1 MIRGY
6 INYLLWFYQFFLTNK
21 VACIIILLLVTN
33 ILFAI
38 GQTPNYIKNY
48 PPNVYKASPAV
59 YNLTTDDTGILY
71 FGTNKGVV
79 IFDGER
85 WELVTISN
93 FSGVKCLEKS
103 PDGKIY
109 VGANGNFGYLSK
121 DSSLGYTYVSMSDS
135 LPSYATN
142 FNDVWQIVFLNQ
154 EIYFQTY
161 SGIFKWSE
169 GKITFDKIVDVYIF
183 KIENQLY
190 GSSYVT
196 GKFGKFIEGTIQPIK
211 EFPDLRGDL
220 VFQIFEYNP
229 NEHLLATSESGL
241 FLFNNRTEE
250 AIKFES
256 EVNVFLEKYDFYD
269 GLKISPN
276 LYGFGSWEG
285 GMVFMDHNGKILN
298 KIDQKTGLYANH
310 IYDMKIGNNNDLW
323 LATSNGISRIS
334 LDSLGFEA
342 SSNKQIKTSPLL
354 KSINFSLNN
363 ESLELFQL
371 DVAKQFVEDKYL
383 IENGILNLYQLP
395 SSLTLYFATPGFAG
409 EETSYSVF
417 LDGYDRKWSDWKSDP
432 MKEYTNLKSGNYT
445 FHVQAKKDQNSELS
459 DVASININIYTP
471 WHQSSWIK
479 FVVALF
485 ILGCVYVIIRLMIMR
500 LKTQNIRLEKIV
512 NERTQDLVE
521 QQKKLSELNKSL
533 TLSNKELDSFV
544 YHTSHDLK
552 APLKSVLGLVDLAK
566 REDIQ
571 NKLTQYHD
579 MMESSIHKLE
589 EFISSIIQYSSNSKS
604 DVHIKLIDFD
614 KLIANAISEIQFH
627 DAFEKIEFLKKIESN
642 GSFYSDEKR
651 IQIIINNLISNA
663 IKYYDQNKGN
673 PQISIDIHQVN
684 GATKISIKDN
694 GIGIKTE
701 HQNKVFQMF
710 YRASEKS
717 YGSGLGLYIINETIK
732 KLNGKIELDSKEGE
746 FTLFTI
752 ELPNLK
758 ETVSV

>member
-1 MIRGY
+1 M
-6 INYLLWFYQFFLTNK
+6 
-21 VACIIILLLVTN
+21 LLVTN
-33 ILFAI
+33 ILCAI

-59 YNLTTDDTGILY
+59 FNLTTDNTGILY

-85 WELVTISN
+85 WELIPISN
-93 FSGVKCLEKS
+93 FSGVKSLEKS
-103 PDGKIY
+103 PEGKIY

-121 DSSLGYTYVSMSDS
+121 DSRAGYTYISMSDS
-135 LPSYATN
+135 LPPHATN

-161 SGIFKWSE
+161 SGIFKWSN
-169 GKITFDKIVDVYIF
+169 GNITFDKIVDVYIF
-183 KIENQLY
+183 NIDNVLY

-196 GKFGKFIEGTIQPIK
+196 GEFGRYTEGTIKPIN
-211 EFPDLRGDL
+211 EFPDLKGDL
-220 VFQIFEYNP
+220 VFQIFEHNP
-229 NEHLLATSESGL
+229 NEHLIATSENGL
-241 FLFNNRTEE
+241 FLYNSQTEKISRFN
-250 AIKFES
+250 S
-256 EVNVFLEKYDFYD
+256 EVNAFLEKNVFYD
-269 GLKISPN
+269 GLKIAPD
-276 LYGFGSWEG
+276 LYGLGSWEG
-285 GMVFMDHNGKILN
+285 GMVFMNHDGKILN
-298 KIDQKTGLYANH
+298 KIEQQTGLNANH
-310 IYDMKIGNNNDLW
+310 IYDMKVGNNNDLW

-334 LDSLGFEA
+334 LDSLGFKA
-342 SSNKQIKTSPLL
+342 YSKNNIKTSPLL

-371 DVAKQFVEDKYL
+371 DEANQFVEDKYL

-417 LDGYDRKWSDWKSDP
+417 LDGYDRNWSDWKSDA
-432 MKEYTNLKSGNYT
+432 MKEYTNLESGNYT
-445 FHVQAKKDQNSELS
+445 FYVHAKKEQNSELS

-471 WHQSSWIK
+471 WYQSSWIK
-479 FVVALF
+479 VFLALF
-485 ILGCVYVIIRLMIMR
+485 ILGCVYGIIRLMIMR
-500 LKTQNIRLEKIV
+500 LKTQNIRLENIV

-521 QQKKLSELNKSL
+521 QQKKLSEVNKSL
-533 TLSNKELDSFV
+533 TISNKELDSFV

-614 KLIANAISEIQFH
+614 KLIANAISEIQYH
-627 DAFEKIEFLKKIESN
+627 DAFEKIEIKKNIESN

-663 IKYYDQNKGN
+663 IKYYDKNKRN
-673 PQISIDIHQVN
+673 SQISININQVN
-684 GATKISIKDN
+684 GATRINIKDN

-732 KLNGKIELDSKEGE
+732 KLNGKITLDSKEGE
-746 FTLFTI
+746 FTIFTI
-752 ELPNLK
+752 DLPNLK